1 MDERL
6 YWIWLAEA
14 LGQGSV
20 WASLLIRKYGGARA
34 IYEGGPDLPEPDGEI
49 RENIASMLRR
59 KMKNRSLR
67 RICSTESRSGSGQQK
82 RKPSRLRTSFSYRI
96 TGRSPQILRKA
107 YRLKRPAA
115 VSRTAASLQALLLF
129 LPGAERLL
137 PGPPG
142 EICSPWCTETAV
154 L

>member
-1 MDERL
+1 MNSMKEKLKSFREL
-6 YWIWLAEA
+6 GVICVLIA
-14 LGQGSV
+14 LII
-20 WASLLIRKYGGARA
+20 LLTIARPVF
-34 IYEGGPDLPEPDGEI
+34 ISPTNFINVVRQTVQKP
-49 RENIASMLRR
+49 RR

-67 RICSTESRSGSGQQK
+67 QICSTENRSGSGQQK

-115 VSRTAASLQALLLF
+115 VSRTAALLQALLLF

-137 PGPPG
+137 PGPLG